1 MVFLVMILY
10 LVVDKCSSTVP
21 LGLIID
27 MGVSFVA
34 GVRYGLSSCD
44 VVAKVA
50 L

>member
-1 MVFLVMILY
+1 MVMALY
-10 LVVDKCSSTVP
+10 LVVDNCSMAVP
-21 LGLIID
+21 PRLIID
-27 MGVSFVA
+27 MGVSSVA